1 MSDHAPAA
9 GNSPGTQGPHTSGA
23 PSYAA
28 PPQYPPAGYAPPVA
42 MTGFVT
48 LGNGQVQTLASP
60 GKRLGARLIDMVL
73 LIVAATVIGTLGF
86 GSTAALGSL
95 GTDVAAASALGTFFA
110 TLLTILAVAI
120 AYEVTLTAI
129 RGQTVGK
136 MAVGIRVVR
145 ADNGAV
151 PGWGKSIIRWALPNL
166 MCLIPLVG
174 WIGGL
179 LTYVSLTW
187 DDSRQ
192 GWHDKAGATV
202 VVS

>member
-1 MSDHAPAA
+1 
-9 GNSPGTQGPHTSGA
+9 
-23 PSYAA
+23 
-28 PPQYPPAGYAPPVA
+28 
-42 MTGFVT
+42 MTGQVT

-73 LIVAATVIGTLGF
+73 LVVAASLIGTLGF
-86 GSTAALGSL
+86 SSTAALGSL
-95 GTDVAAASALGTFFA
+95 GTDAAAAYALGTFFV

-120 AYEVTLTAI
+120 AYEVSLTAI
-129 RGQTVGK
+129 KGQTVGK

-145 ADNGAV
+145 ADSGGV

-166 MCLIPLVG
+166 MCLIPFVG

-187 DDSRQ
+187 DDRRQ

>member
-1 MSDHAPAA
+1 
-9 GNSPGTQGPHTSGA
+9 
-23 PSYAA
+23 
-28 PPQYPPAGYAPPVA
+28 
-42 MTGFVT
+42 MTGQVT

-73 LIVAATVIGTLGF
+73 LVVAASLIGTLGF

-95 GTDVAAASALGTFFA
+95 GTDAAAASALGAFFV

-120 AYEVTLTAI
+120 AYEVSLTAI
-129 RGQTVGK
+129 KGQTVGK

-145 ADNGAV
+145 ADSGGV

-166 MCLIPLVG
+166 MCLIPIVG

-187 DDSRQ
+187 DDRRQ